1 MWNHWHIFG
10 LFWFILVYF
19 GLFWFILVYFGLFK
33 ACHIFSRDFMV
44 VQMLF
49 MFVGAVLN
57 QLSAPLVVVAV
68 FNLRLVTPQQ
78 TVCENV
84 LWSSWKSY
92 LKMFEDISLCLVLG
106 CLWKCSSVV
115 QGYFLFTCGNLR
127 KSEKSKSA
135 AINESDRSLVSP
147 GCHICRILSTHEVL
161 NLGHLGDTVHVKP
174 MPQCLRSA
182 PITLDVQIYTCIMCI
197 HMYTMQSMYT
207 YMLLKLFLEIYIY
220 FSLHMISWIH
230 MPIARMLWISVRQ
243 KSNCVQ
249 SLCVS
254 VPVPPTL
261 KWVKIWSKAWNCQYA
276 SFWTDTEPMPGTK
289 VKNGKH
295 VFKLLSYSQLWCPK
309 RSLSSCQWPS
319 KSSKASPEQMALHS
333 FVTRLRGQLCCGR
346 ASWPSL
352 SQAWAWKRHTACNNS
367 ESWKDL
373 KKKPKKYEDAVN
385 TGLRARQTGK
395 IMSTSVPIHR
405 GASKNLRWPWRSLR
419 LASILIDLIG
429 VPY

>member
-1 MWNHWHIFG
+1 
-10 LFWFILVYF
+10 
-19 GLFWFILVYFGLFK
+19 
-33 ACHIFSRDFMV
+33 MV

-57 QLSAPLVVVAV
+57 QLSAPLFVVAV

-182 PITLDVQIYTCIMCI
+182 PITLDVHVHICITYVSCVFICTLCRACTLTCYWNYFLRFTSTFRCI
-197 HMYTMQSMYT
+197 WYHEFIC
-207 YMLLKLFLEIYIY
+207 LLLECSE
-220 FSLHMISWIH
+220 FQW
-230 MPIARMLWISVRQ
+230 
-243 KSNCVQ
+243 
-249 SLCVS
+249 
-254 VPVPPTL
+254 
-261 KWVKIWSKAWNCQYA
+261 
-276 SFWTDTEPMPGTK
+276 D
-289 VKNGKH
+289 KNRTAFRAY
-295 VFKLLSYSQLWCPK
+295 VFQCRFPQL
-309 RSLSSCQWPS
+309 
-319 KSSKASPEQMALHS
+319 
-333 FVTRLRGQLCCGR
+333 
-346 ASWPSL
+346 
-352 SQAWAWKRHTACNNS
+352 
-367 ESWKDL
+367 
-373 KKKPKKYEDAVN
+373 
-385 TGLRARQTGK
+385 
-395 IMSTSVPIHR
+395 
-405 GASKNLRWPWRSLR
+405 
-419 LASILIDLIG
+419 
-429 VPY
+429 